1 MFKLVH
7 SLTISHI
14 IYRKLLPDDLSDPDN
29 IYGDGSAH
37 VGAVG
42 VHTGDIVTD
51 RDNITG
57 LNNDSKDDDDDVKND
72 GNNNID
78 DDVKNDGNNNIDDN
92 SESDVNKKDHRGKFF
107 QQSLQ
112 SSLNKYPVISRGG
125 YSLLSRR
132 QYPSIS
138 NMKPRIRYRKSYY
151 HLNPKMAVLKEIP
164 TPEYRYRKLDF
175 PPDHLGDSYLNRKMR
190 ALKDAENNMIKKLAK
205 EKGSRKYYYNTYFS
219 RNADNYYGKLN
230 KTVSLKASFLDKLK
244 HSVMQGVVQNSTK
257 PCEGCSIII
266 PTTMNTTTTTIT
278 TTTFSTSINDHH
290 AKIRKFIGNKEVKVV
305 QSRMYCL

>member
-29 IYGDGSAH
+29 IYGDGNAH

-78 DDVKNDGNNNIDDN
+78 DN
-92 SESDVNKKDHRGKFF
+92 SESDVNEKDNENNNTGEEPF
-107 QQSLQ
+107 LQ
-112 SSLNKYPVISRGG
+112 SPQSS